1 MAAKSNSDYAS
12 FQTEYDTQLANYNAA
27 TVPADITSYKALVD
41 QARSDMT
48 SASDQLT
55 MFSAAAGGVFLISAI
70 HAYITGPSLAEG
82 PKQLPLRLAY
92 DPTLQHT
99 QLKWVISL

>member
-1 MAAKSNSDYAS
+1 MAAKSNTDYIS
-12 FQTEYDTQLANYNAA
+12 YENEYNTQLANYNNA
-27 TVPADITSYKALVD
+27 TVPEDIANYKALVE
-41 QARSDMT
+41 QARADMT

-70 HAYITGPSLAEG
+70 HAYITGPTLAEG

-92 DPTLQHT
+92 DPRLQHT